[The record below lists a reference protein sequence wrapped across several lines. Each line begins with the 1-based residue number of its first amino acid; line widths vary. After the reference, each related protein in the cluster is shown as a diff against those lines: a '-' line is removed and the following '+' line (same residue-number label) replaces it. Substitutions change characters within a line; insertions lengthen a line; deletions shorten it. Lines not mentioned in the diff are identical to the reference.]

1 MLHYELWLCL
11 LIFIYG
17 IIIGSFLNV
26 CIFRIP
32 KNESIVTVGSHCMNC
47 GKPIKWYDLVPLFSF
62 LILRGK
68 CRYCKTKLSVQYPVI
83 EALNGILYLIV
94 FAVNGISFESG
105 LYCLLVSALLVLS
118 VIDYRTMEIPF
129 GINITIFVIG
139 MIHLFVDFDHYLD
152 YIVGFFAVS
161 LFLLLCY
168 VVTKGRGIGGGDVKL
183 MAAAGLC
190 IGWQNIVFALLAG
203 CIIGS
208 VIQCIKMAVTKEG
221 RMFAFG
227 PYLSMGIFMAILF
240 GNRFFEWYLG
250 LIG

>member
-1 MLHYELWLCL
+1 MLLYDILLYILVCL
-11 LIFIYG
+11 YG
-17 IIIGSFLNV
+17 IVIGSLLNV

-32 KNESIVTVGSHCMNC
+32 RKESIVTTGSHCMNC
-47 GKPIKWYDLVPLFSF
+47 GKPIKWYDLIPLFSF

-68 CRYCKTKLSVQYPVI
+68 CRYCKAKLSVQYPVV
-83 EALNGILYLIV
+83 EALNGILYLII
-94 FAVNGISFESG
+94 FIVNGFNTESG
-105 LYCLLVSALLVLS
+105 LYCLLTSALIVLS

-139 MIHLFVDFDHYLD
+139 IIHLLTDFDHYLD
-152 YIVGFFAVS
+152 YIVGFFVVS

-168 VVTKGRGIGGGDVKL
+168 VITKGKGIGGGDVKL

-190 IGWQNIVFALLAG
+190 IGCQNIVFALFAG

-240 GNRFFEWYLG
+240 GNRFFDWYLG